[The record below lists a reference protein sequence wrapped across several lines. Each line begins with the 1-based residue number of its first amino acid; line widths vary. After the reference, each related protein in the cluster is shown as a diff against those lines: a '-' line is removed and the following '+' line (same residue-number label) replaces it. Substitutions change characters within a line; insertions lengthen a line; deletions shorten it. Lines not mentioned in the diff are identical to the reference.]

1 MITFVASVD
10 RKRRIFYEG
19 GAPELQKQDFKKSL
33 SVLKDTKIILFLS
46 DNQFVEGILLDVKQ
60 DYLVVNVNQNIFYIA
75 LKHIQ
80 GLSKN
85 AKGFRMSPQVM
96 PYLNKDNLTDL
107 LKALQYNLISV
118 NSLGKQAFFGML
130 SKISD
135 DHITLIDNMEQL
147 YIQKSYISNIYKGK
161 YEISESSSNTNAET
175 QEQLESSSHTN
186 TETQEQLE
194 SSSHTKIQNIFRQEQ
209 LESSSHTNTET
220 QDQLESSSHTNTET
234 QEQLESS
241 HTIRKH
247 KIS

>member
-1 MITFVASVD
+1 MQ
-10 RKRRIFYEG
+10 KR
-19 GAPELQKQDFKKSL
+19 DFKKSL
-33 SVLKDTKIILFLS
+33 SVLKDREIIIFLS

-107 LKALQYNLISV
+107 LMALQYNLISV

-161 YEISESSSNTNAET
+161 YELA
-175 QEQLESSSHTN
+175 ESSSHTN
-186 TETQEQLE
+186 AETNEQLE
-194 SSSHTKIQNIFRQEQ
+194 SSTHTNAETNDQ
-209 LESSSHTNTET
+209 LESSTHTNTET
-220 QDQLESSSHTNTET
+220 NDQLESSSHTDTRNT
-234 QEQLESS
+234 
-241 HTIRKH
+241 
-247 KIS
+247 